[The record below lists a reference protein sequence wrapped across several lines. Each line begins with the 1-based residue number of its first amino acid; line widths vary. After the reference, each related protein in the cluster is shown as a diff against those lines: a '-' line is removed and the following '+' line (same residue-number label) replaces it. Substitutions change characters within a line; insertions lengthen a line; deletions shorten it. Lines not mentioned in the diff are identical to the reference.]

1 VEGSTEGGRW
11 EVHKAAINVAQLN
24 ATRRDSINARLHL
37 IHERADAGLDERA
50 GDEGVLGR
58 LVGAGRLKVALVGA
72 ARASA
77 CTFESTK
84 DEQLLLERLQGC
96 ALFAQQHDQGAQF
109 NQRLRCGLER
119 PFAPHG

>member
-11 EVHKAAINVAQLN
+11 KVHKAALNVTQLN
-24 ATRRDSINARLHL
+24 AARRNSINARLHL
-37 IHERADAGLDERA
+37 VHECSDAGLNERA
-50 GDEGVLGR
+50 GEEGVLGR

-84 DEQLLLERLQGC
+84 DEQLLLQRLQGG

>member
-11 EVHKAAINVAQLN
+11 KVHKAALNVTQLN

-37 IHERADAGLDERA
+37 IHECADAGLNERA
-50 GDEGVLGR
+50 GEEGVLGR
-58 LVGAGRLKVALVGA
+58 LVGAGRLEVALVGA

-77 CTFESTK
+77 GTFESSK
-84 DEQLLLERLQGC
+84 DEQLLLQRLQGC